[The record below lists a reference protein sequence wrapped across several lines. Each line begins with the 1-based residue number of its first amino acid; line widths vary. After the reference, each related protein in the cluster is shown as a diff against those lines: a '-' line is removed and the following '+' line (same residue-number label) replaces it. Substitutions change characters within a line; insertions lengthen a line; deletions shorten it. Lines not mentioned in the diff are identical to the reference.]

1 MRFIYI
7 LDNILGQRSKV
18 KILRFLTNYRRV
30 ASIRELARETRITP
44 PNVSRILKELEREG
58 ALSSKKIGNSIVFSL
73 NKGNFLVDKII
84 IPLFKEEAHAKK
96 ELNKKI
102 ISNIKF
108 PVESI
113 ILFGSL
119 ARGEEKS
126 GSDIDIA
133 FVVKDSLDIGKI
145 EKEILLINPSIS
157 GYFGN
162 TIAPVVIKKSDFIK
176 KLKKGDHFISA
187 IAREGEVIS
196 GKLINDLL

>member
-1 MRFIYI
+1 MRFINI
-7 LDNILGQRSKV
+7 LDKILGQRSKV
-18 KILRFLTNYRRV
+18 KILRFLASYKKE
-30 ASIRELARETRITP
+30 ASIRELARETGITP
-44 PNVSRILKELEREG
+44 PNMSRILKELENEG
-58 ALSSKKIGNSIVFSL
+58 ALISKKFGKSVVFSL
-73 NKGNFLVDKII
+73 KRGNFLIEKII
-84 IPLFKEEAHAKK
+84 SPLFKIEAEAKK
-96 ELNKKI
+96 ELSRKI
-102 ISNIKF
+102 IKSIKF

-113 ILFGSL
+113 ILFGSI

-145 EKEILLINPSIS
+145 EKEILLINPIIS

-162 TIAPVVIKKSDFIK
+162 TIAPVVIRKSDFIK